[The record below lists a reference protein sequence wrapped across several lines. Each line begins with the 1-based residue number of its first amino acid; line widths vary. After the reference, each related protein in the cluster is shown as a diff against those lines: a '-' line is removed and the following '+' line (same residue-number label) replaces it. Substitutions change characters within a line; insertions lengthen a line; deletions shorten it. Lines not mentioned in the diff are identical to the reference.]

1 MKDSALGA
9 ATAPRV
15 KSLGRMDYL
24 VAWAAMQH
32 FTDQRG
38 PETADEIWLVEHA
51 PVYTLGLNGK
61 PEHLL
66 RPGDI
71 PLVKTDRGGQITY
84 HGPGQV
90 IAYLLIDLKRRGMGV
105 RQLVGLMEQSV
116 IDLLDEY
123 GIHAARRAQAP
134 GVYVAHAKI
143 AAVGLRIK
151 RGCSYHGVSLNADMD
166 LRPFRAINPCGYPGL
181 PVTQT
186 RQLGITDS
194 PPTLGGKLAQRL
206 RETLTKDFTYHR

>member
-1 MKDSALGA
+1 MDTTTTPYVKNLGC
-9 ATAPRV
+9 V
-15 KSLGRMDYL
+15 DYL
-24 VAWAAMQH
+24 VAWEAMQY

-38 PETADEIWLVEHA
+38 PETADEIWLLEHT

-90 IAYLLIDLKRRGMGV
+90 IAYLLIDLKRRGLGV
-105 RQLVGLMEQSV
+105 RQLVTIMEQSI

-123 GIHAARRAQAP
+123 CIRAERRVQAP
-134 GVYVAHAKI
+134 GVYVAGAKI
-143 AAVGLRIK
+143 AAIGLRIK
-151 RGCSYHGVSLNADMD
+151 RGCSYHGVSLNVDMD
-166 LRPFRAINPCGYPGL
+166 LRPFHAINPCGYPGL
-181 PVTQT
+181 SITQT
-186 RQLGITDS
+186 RQLGIVDS
-194 PPTLGGKLAQRL
+194 PPTLGDTLARHLQ
-206 RETLTKDFTYHR
+206 EKLTKDFAYHL